1 MCFFIF
7 HFYFFL
13 LFIQQFTAQ
22 QAVHLGNPSILSLWS
37 ALFCYPFPSFHPLR
51 HIFSDPISWFQNQS
65 GYFSEQTMM
74 SSWQRDTLTGDDPQ
88 WECLFLAAVF
98 SPDNCHIPYWRSFLS
113 PFSPILQGQNCN
125 SVSAKPGSKS
135 RKPIPKTMRWTG
147 IFNVSRKILPDF
159 CHSDQVSKNEWVSRI
174 SNGVF
179 KQTF

>member
-1 MCFFIF
+1 MCFLFFIF
-7 HFYFFL
+7 IFFL
-13 LFIQQFTAQ
+13 LCIQQFTAQ

-113 PFSPILQGQNCN
+113 PFPLYCKDRTATQCLLNQAARAENLFLKQCVELAFLMCPEKSYLT
-125 SVSAKPGSKS
+125 SAIVIK
-135 RKPIPKTMRWTG
+135 
-147 IFNVSRKILPDF
+147 
-159 CHSDQVSKNEWVSRI
+159 
-174 SNGVF
+174 
-179 KQTF
+179 